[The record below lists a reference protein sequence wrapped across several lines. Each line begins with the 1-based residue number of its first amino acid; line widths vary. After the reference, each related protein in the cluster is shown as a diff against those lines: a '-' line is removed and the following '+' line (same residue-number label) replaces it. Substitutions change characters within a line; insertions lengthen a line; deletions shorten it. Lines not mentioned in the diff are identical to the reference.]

1 MLNAIIIE
9 DEKPAMELLTQ
20 ILSGMPSSIFIKA
33 KLHSVKESIAYFSE
47 KPDADLIFSDVQL
60 ADGLAFDIFEKTSVV
75 LPVIFITGYD
85 KYIMKA
91 FETNGIDYLLKPL
104 DQKDIEKSIAK
115 YKDLQSHF
123 TNNRMG
129 MPLQNLEDFIK
140 RRKKT
145 RLMVKSDCE
154 NVSLLLENIVLIYSQ
169 DKVVY
174 VIDRFSK
181 IYLSDKTLTE
191 LEEELDGNTFF
202 RANRQYIINIGFVKN
217 FKSFEKVKLLVE
229 TPIPHINHSIII
241 SQESAPKFR
250 KWMQDA

>member
-1 MLNAIIIE
+1 MLKVIIIE
-9 DEKPAMELLTQ
+9 DEKPAMELMAQ

-47 KPDADLIFSDVQL
+47 KPDADLIFSDVLL
-60 ADGLAFDIFEKTSVV
+60 ADGLSFDIFEQTSVV

-85 KYIMKA
+85 KYILRA

-115 YKDLQSHF
+115 YRDLRSHF
-123 TNNRMG
+123 TNNRMN
-129 MPLQNLEDFIK
+129 MPLQNLEDFLK

-145 RLMVKSDCE
+145 RLMVKSGCE
-154 NVSLLLENIVLIYSQ
+154 HIPILLENIVLLYSN

-174 VIDRFSK
+174 VVDGFSK
-181 IYLSDKTLTE
+181 KYLSDKTLTE
-191 LEEELDGNTFF
+191 LEEELDRDTFF
-202 RANRQYIINIGFVKN
+202 RANRQYIINIGFIKC
-217 FKSFEKVKLLVE
+217 FKPCQQVKLQLE
-229 TPIPHINHSIII
+229 INVADLDHSIII
-241 SQESAPKFR
+241 SQETAPKFR

>member
-9 DEKPAMELLTQ
+9 DENPATELMTQ

-33 KLHSVKESIAYFSE
+33 KLHSVKESIAYFS
-47 KPDADLIFSDVQL
+47 KKSDADLIFSDVLL
-60 ADGLAFDIFEKTSVV
+60 ADGLSFDIFEQTSVV
-75 LPVIFITGYD
+75 LPVIFITGYN
-85 KYIMKA
+85 KYILRA

-104 DQKDIEKSIAK
+104 DQKDIEKSIVK

-123 TNNRMG
+123 TNNRMN

-145 RLMVKSDCE
+145 RLMVKFGCE
-154 NVSLLLENIVLIYSQ
+154 NIPILPENIVLVYSQ

-174 VIDRFSK
+174 VIDRFSR
-181 IYLSDKTLTE
+181 IYLSDKTLTD
-191 LEEELDGNTFF
+191 LEEELDSHTFF
-202 RANRQYIINIGFVKN
+202 RANRQYIINIGFIKC
-217 FKSFEKVKLLVE
+217 FKPFQKVKLVVE
-229 TPIPHINHSIII
+229 TCIPDINHSIVI
-241 SQESAPKFR
+241 SQETAPKFR